1 MQSILTPA
9 GADAAAI
16 ERLWWLLLSISMVV
30 FVLVMAFLLFG
41 IFARGE
47 QTEESDRTKSRVVAG
62 AAVLTALTLIGI
74 LVATVSVS
82 RSTTAPG
89 ADDALTIDVIGHQWW
104 WEVRYRGD
112 RPDQLVVSANEVHL
126 PVGER
131 VRFVVRSSDV
141 IHSLWLPNLGGK
153 IDLMPD
159 RENTLWLE
167 ATEPGVFR
175 GQCAEFCGMQHGKM
189 AFMVVV
195 HERAEFEAWLDRE
208 RMSAEPPADALAR
221 AGHDAFVAGTCATCH
236 RIRGTAARGGFGP
249 DLTHVGSRRTI
260 AAGAAPNT
268 RARLT
273 AWLIDPQQLKPGAL
287 MPATHMAP
295 ETLHAIV
302 HYLEQL
308 Q

>member
-16 ERLWWLLLSISMVV
+16 EGLWWLLLSISVVV

-47 QTEESDRTKSRVVAG
+47 QTEDSDRRKTRVVAG

-82 RSTTAPG
+82 RATTAPG
-89 ADDALTIDVIGHQWW
+89 AEDALTIDVIGHQWW
-104 WEVRYRGD
+104 WEVRYRGS

-189 AFMVVV
+189 GFMVVV

-208 RMSAEPPADALAR
+208 RMSASPPADALAR
-221 AGHDAFVAGTCATCH
+221 AGHDAFVRGTCATCH
-236 RIRGTAARGGFGP
+236 RIRGTAAMGGFGP
-249 DLTHVGSRRTI
+249 DLTHIGSRRTI
-260 AAGAAPNT
+260 AAGTAPNT

-273 AWLIDPQQLKPGAL
+273 AWLIDPQRLKPGAL
-287 MPATHMAP
+287 MPATHMEP
-295 ETLHAIV
+295 EALHAIV

-308 Q
+308 R